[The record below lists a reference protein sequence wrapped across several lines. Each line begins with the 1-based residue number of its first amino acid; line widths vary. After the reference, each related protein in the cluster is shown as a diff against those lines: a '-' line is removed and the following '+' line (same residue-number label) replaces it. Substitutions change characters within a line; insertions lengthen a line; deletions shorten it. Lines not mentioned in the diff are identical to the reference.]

1 MHKWIFYY
9 NFAHMKNLVYVIVL
23 LIALTACKPVKQIVE
38 VPVETVRTEYIHNT
52 KVDSVFVK
60 DSVDRWMK
68 GDTVFIYKE
77 HTKYK
82 YLNLTDTVV
91 RTDTIP
97 KIVKVETIKEVKVN
111 YIKWYQKALMW
122 VGVIFSLLTVGYVIY
137 KIKK

>member
-1 MHKWIFYY
+1 MDFLLYLCSMKKLIYLIF
-9 NFAHMKNLVYVIVL
+9 
-23 LIALTACKPVKQIVE
+23 LILAVASCKPQQQIVE

-52 KVDSVFVK
+52 KIDSVIVR
-60 DSVDRWMK
+60 DSIDRWMK
-68 GDTVFIYKE
+68 GDTMFIYKE

-82 YLNLTDTVV
+82 YVTLNDTVV

-97 KIVKVETIKEVKVN
+97 KIIKTETIKEVKVN

-122 VGVIFSLLTVGYVIY
+122 IGVVLSLVLTGYIIY